1 MSVKQRKL
9 RAAKRAHHAK
19 QQKPKYPRLKY
30 WEVGANAHLDGGK
43 VSTMDRI
50 PASRP
55 SLSLYSPTFDLDMTE
70 LHRSSNRH
78 AIVRALAE
86 LDVQHVEPKLRDDVI
101 RAVNDELGRGSSIDI
116 DNPAIQH
123 PFHFLEAWLPT
134 QGEFVLVDTMTGF
147 PPPSQTI
154 EMIVAQAHGV
164 WVASVEKL
172 ITPTADNIV
181 DWLITYGQKICKV
194 KIQDYLG
201 LLNPGGLRGMFD
213 DITPEMLSRIRAMA
227 GNTTFFP
234 HFPQMQHD
242 VPNPSELI
250 LNMEAPVG
258 EGIFKIIKERIG
270 DVGGERFIIDSLGSS
285 LIPDALKDVEL
296 DKPTE
301 TPYGSVYFTTPQG
314 KDDA

>member
-19 QQKPKYPRLKY
+19 KSKAERVQYNLSR
-30 WEVGANAHLDGGK
+30 VGINAHLDGGK
-43 VSTMDRI
+43 LSTMDRI
-50 PASRP
+50 LAPRP
-55 SLSLYSPTFDLDMTE
+55 SLSLNSPTFDLDMTE

-78 AIVRALAE
+78 AIIRALDE

-101 RAVNDELGRGSSIDI
+101 RAVNDELCRGSSIDI

-134 QGEFVLVDTMTGF
+134 QGEFVLVDVKSGF

-154 EMIVAQAHGV
+154 EMIMAQARVV
-164 WVASVEKL
+164 WETSDEKL

-181 DWLITYGQKICKV
+181 DWLISYGQKICKG

-201 LLNPGGLRGMFD
+201 ILNTGTPRGWFD
-213 DITPEMLSRIRAMA
+213 DIDPEMFSRIRALA
-227 GNTTFFP
+227 GSMSFFP

-242 VPNPSELI
+242 VPNPGEVI
-250 LNMEAPVG
+250 LDMEAPLG
-258 EGIFKIIKERIG
+258 EGFFKIIKGRMGELG
-270 DVGGERFIIDSLGSS
+270 DERFIIDSLSE
-285 LIPDALKDVEL
+285 LVPDALKDTDVGEP
-296 DKPTE
+296 KKS
-301 TPYGSVYFTTPQG
+301 PYGNIFQTTPKG
-314 KDDA
+314 KNNA